1 MTINQKIKL
10 LDRCVDAFA
19 KLSHLEGLFTRL
31 SPVADAVL
39 FTTPD
44 YIADA
49 ILAISLDKPYELDI
63 HIRKDN
69 LAKAVTMLETLN
81 VDTHVLFNW
90 LDTVIDELEDWVN
103 FILSDKHEKLCDL
116 SFELSDKIEASD
128 ACRDEFTL
136 CSAHCDNSEVELKW
150 ECGFLRIYVNNNY
163 IETPVYKEFP
173 KYCEFLTRH
182 GIHVNDMVDTLSNML
197 EQLLDK

>member
-31 SPVADAVL
+31 SPTSEAVL

-49 ILAISLDKPYELDI
+49 VLTIALDKPYKLDI
-63 HIRKDN
+63 CIRKDN
-69 LAKAVTMLETLN
+69 LTKAVTLIEYLD
-81 VDTHVLFNW
+81 VDTQVLFNW
-90 LDTVIDELEDWVN
+90 LNTVIAELEDWVN

-116 SFELSDKIEASD
+116 SFELSDKITNSN
-128 ACRDEFTL
+128 ACHDEFTL
-136 CSAHCDNSEVELKW
+136 CKEYCDNSEVELKW
-150 ECGFLRIYVNNNY
+150 GCGTLLIYVNNNY
-163 IETPVYKEFP
+163 IETPVYREFP

-182 GIHVNDMVDTLSNML
+182 SIHVNNLVNTLTNML